1 MINVSSGHSGNGV
14 KISFIADS
22 DQGISLFIPELQ
34 RIGDYH
40 EPLATLC
47 YSTML
52 FSRNDIFTCPNSNP
66 RKRVNSRVN
75 SSEVNAMKL
84 LKNTLITSALLLTV
98 TSLWALDRDIML
110 QPQSTAVR
118 APSATTEL
126 EIDFR
131 KRKAGSIKAES
142 FKEKGVTFKIIGNTQ
157 SCGEAVLEMQ
167 HHKLLGSYLAPTSAG
182 ERGSSCAHLQIDIS
196 FTRPVAEVSLLTHAE
211 LGTMELWVYN
221 EDGNSIGRRLST
233 EVTGENTRRLTIAS
247 PGGDATI
254 YRAYF
259 YGRKNS
265 LIYSLRARR

>member
-1 MINVSSGHSGNGV
+1 MINLSSGHSGNGV

-22 DQGISLFIPELQ
+22 DQGVSLFVPELQ

-40 EPLATLC
+40 EPLAALC
-47 YSTML
+47 YSAML
-52 FSRNDIFTCPNSNP
+52 FSRNDVFTCPNSNP
-66 RKRVNSRVN
+66 RKRVN

-110 QPQSTAVR
+110 QPQSTVVR

-182 ERGSSCAHLQIDIS
+182 ERGLSCAHLQIDIS
-196 FTRPVAEVSLLTHAE
+196 FSRPVAEVSVLTHAE
-211 LGTMELWVYN
+211 LGTMELWAYN

-233 EVTGENTRRLTIAS
+233 DVSGENTRRLTIAS

-259 YGRKNS
+259 YGGKNS